1 MGDIQIMF
9 FVVIVILGFMVAIR
23 LGKDGDFDEFDDS
36 FSMVEIALLFVCVI
50 LVVTILVLAR

>member
-1 MGDIQIMF
+1 MCDIQIMF

>member
-1 MGDIQIMF
+1 MCDIQIMF

-36 FSMVEIALLFVCVI
+36 FSMIEMALLLVCVI

>member
-36 FSMVEIALLFVCVI
+36 FSMIEMALLLVCVI

>member
-36 FSMVEIALLFVCVI
+36 FSMIEMALLLVCVV

>member
-36 FSMVEIALLFVCVI
+36 FSMIEIALLLVCVV

>member
-36 FSMVEIALLFVCVI
+36 FSMVEMALLLVCVI

>member
-36 FSMVEIALLFVCVI
+36 FSMVEIALLLVCVV

>member
-36 FSMVEIALLFVCVI
+36 FSMVEIVLLLVCVI

>member
-1 MGDIQIMF
+1 M
-9 FVVIVILGFMVAIR
+9 VIVILGFMVAIR

-36 FSMVEIALLFVCVI
+36 FSMIEMALLLVCVV

>member
-23 LGKDGDFDEFDDS
+23 LGKDGDFDDLDDS
-36 FSMVEIALLFVCVI
+36 FSMVEMVLLLVCVI

>member
-23 LGKDGDFDEFDDS
+23 LGKDGDFDELDDS
-36 FSMVEIALLFVCVI
+36 FSMVEMVLLLVCVI

>member
-36 FSMVEIALLFVCVI
+36 FSMVEMALLFVCVI

>member
-9 FVVIVILGFMVAIR
+9 FVVIVMLGFLVAIW

>member
-1 MGDIQIMF
+1 MGGIQIMF

-36 FSMVEIALLFVCVI
+36 FSMVEMALLLVCVI

>member
-1 MGDIQIMF
+1 M
-9 FVVIVILGFMVAIR
+9 VIVILGFMVAIR

-36 FSMVEIALLFVCVI
+36 FSMVEMALLLVYVI

>member
-1 MGDIQIMF
+1 MCDIQIMF

-36 FSMVEIALLFVCVI
+36 FSMVEMALLLVCVI